1 MAAMFFAA
9 MYGGIFVLIVWAGV
23 KLFRRRKE
31 RFLEE
36 IEEEEET
43 EDAGHPPSVLPSSA
57 PDAPLASTTI
67 ACDQLVPGDIVHCMT
82 ERGSYYLFKALIP
95 AEGLFLLKGRR
106 CREESFKRWQEVRLE
121 GTVTK
126 QGVIFKRFVVGGGVR
141 VWLLAQP
148 GHYMMTSFVVRL
160 LRTPA
165 EA

>member
-9 MYGGIFVLIVWAGV
+9 MYGGILVLIVWAGF

-43 EDAGHPPSVLPSSA
+43 DDAVIPPSILPPSA
-57 PDAPLASTTI
+57 PAAPLAPTTI
-67 ACDQLVPGDIVHCMT
+67 SCDQLSPGDVVHCMT
-82 ERGSYYLFKALIP
+82 ERGSHYLFKAVVP
-95 AEGLFLLKGRR
+95 AEGRFLLKGRH
-106 CREESFKRWQEVRLE
+106 CRENRFKRWQEVRLE

-141 VWLLAQP
+141 VWFIKDP
-148 GHYMMTSFVVRL
+148 GYYMMTSFVVRL
-160 LRTPA
+160 LKTTG
-165 EA
+165 ES